1 MSNLSKI
8 VSECEK
14 LLRFGTSQLSS
25 FRTKFI
31 APSLDKMH
39 KSKSKDLDQQFAD
52 MDIGKSLA
60 HIEWF
65 FEGEGQW
72 YNPHDLQ
79 IDIDADPAG
88 KKTHVHKKRIGDDE
102 YIESNELVPIG
113 QYGFKRLLP
122 KYLWNSTGMDSYNS
136 ITGLEQMI
144 MKDQDNLNK
153 ALAED
158 QLDERQANHR
168 QDRINYNSETV
179 VKMKMFQAW
188 IESWFMKL
196 NDGDIYIKPETIK
209 KVEQHFA
216 TKVKE
221 DQTAKANEIKK
232 TLGLKAKA
240 STELEL

>member
-8 VSECEK
+8 VTECEK

-25 FRTKFI
+25 FRTKYI

-52 MDIGKSLA
+52 MDIGKSLS

-72 YNPHDLQ
+72 YNPHDKHL
-79 IDIDADPAG
+79 DVDALDDD
-88 KKTHVHKKRIGDDE
+88 KRYVHMKRIGD
-102 YIESNELVPIG
+102 NEFEPSEEIVPIG

-122 KYLWNSTGMDSYNS
+122 KYLWNSTAIDQYNA
-136 ITGLEQMI
+136 IEGLEQMI
-144 MKDQDNLNK
+144 AKDQDNLDDLC
-153 ALAED
+153 A
-158 QLDERQANHR
+158 DEKIDSVQADHK

-179 VKMKMFQAW
+179 VKMKFFQAW
-188 IESWFMKL
+188 LESWYMKL
-196 NDGDIYIKPETIK
+196 NDGEIYIKPETIK

-216 TKVKE
+216 SKAKE
-221 DQTAKANEIKK
+221 DTKKRANEVKK
-232 TLGLKAKA
+232 ALGLKAKA
-240 STELEL
+240 STEFTL

>member
-1 MSNLSKI
+1 MSNISKI
-8 VSECEK
+8 VTECEK

-31 APSLDKMH
+31 APSMDKMH
-39 KSKSKDLDQQFAD
+39 NSKKDLDVQFGE

-79 IDIDADPAG
+79 FDVDADRA
-88 KKTHVHKKRIGDDE
+88 KKEKVYVHKKRIGDDE
-102 YIESNELVPIG
+102 YIESDEMVPIG

-122 KYLWNSTGMDSYNS
+122 KYLWNSTGMDNYNA
-136 ITGLEQMI
+136 IEGLEKMI
-144 MKDQDNLNK
+144 MKDQDNLDT
-153 ALAED
+153 ALA
-158 QLDERQANHR
+158 DEKIDSVQADHK
-168 QDRINYNSETV
+168 QDRINYNSATV

-188 IESWFMKL
+188 IESWYMKL
-196 NDGDIYIKPETIK
+196 NDGDIYIKPETVK